1 MTMLIYFRWKSLVFR
16 KYPQKFLYDF
26 IFVFPCYLDQKLWD
40 FIGEEDNV
48 ASIKQAM
55 EIKLQPLIIP
65 TLMKVN
71 SKLHFLAEGLS
82 YVPDE
87 RPAMISMYK
96 IFRLCLNEGN

>member
-1 MTMLIYFRWKSLVFR
+1 MKSLVSEST
-16 KYPQKFLYDF
+16 PIIFLYDF
-26 IFVFPCYLDQKLWD
+26 IFIFPCYLDQKLWD

-82 YVPDE
+82 YIPDE

>member
-1 MTMLIYFRWKSLVFR
+1 MILHYFFM
-16 KYPQKFLYDF
+16 
-26 IFVFPCYLDQKLWD
+26 PCLDQKLWD

-82 YVPDE
+82 YIPDD

-96 IFRLCLNEGN
+96 IFRLCLNEGKMKFGR